1 MNRTTVVGMPSD
13 FLLKSM
19 NTIHRGIITL
29 TGNKVGWKAGGMPVL
44 KLTTTGR
51 RSGQPRTVMLT
62 SPLQEGDTWVIVA
75 SRGGDDD
82 HPAWFLN
89 LRDNPSVTIE
99 TGPGTS
105 LRATARIASASERER
120 LWPQITAAYSNYA
133 SYQQRTQREIPLVII
148 EPHP

>member
-1 MNRTTVVGMPSD
+1 MNRTTVDGMPSD
-13 FLLKSM
+13 LILKSM
-19 NTIHRGIITL
+19 NTIHRGIIAL
-29 TGNKVGWKAGGMPVL
+29 TGNKVGWKAGGMPVI

-51 RSGQPRTVMLT
+51 RSGEPRSVMLT
-62 SPLQEGDTWVIVA
+62 SPVQEGNTWIIVA
-75 SRGGDDD
+75 SKGGDDD

-133 SYQQRTQREIPLVII
+133 SYQQRTQREIPLVMI